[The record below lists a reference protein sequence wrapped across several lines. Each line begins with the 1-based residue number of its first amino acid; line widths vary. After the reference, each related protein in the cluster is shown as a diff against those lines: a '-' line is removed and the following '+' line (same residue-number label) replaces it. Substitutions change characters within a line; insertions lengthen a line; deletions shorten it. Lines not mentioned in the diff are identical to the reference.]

1 MSRHCGG
8 VKAGTPLYSSRVV
21 KLGHMQAFANRD
33 LTHIGNPEAY
43 DSVGYVVLAIS
54 ALRLVKRPSATR

>member
-1 MSRHCGG
+1 VSRHCGG

-33 LTHIGNPEAY
+33 FTHIGKSETY
-43 DSVGYVVLAIS
+43 DSAGYVVLTIS
-54 ALRLVKRPSATR
+54 ALRFVKRPSATR